1 MNIFVI
7 HSTADYNSVEKII
20 SSLKQK
26 EYSMNTLILK
36 NGNCFWK
43 IEATSKIKNS
53 EMVIFVVGENSYKSP
68 YIAWEIKKAI
78 KLKKP
83 IFILKLN
90 EKNELHNALYVADS
104 FTGERKNYGTVT
116 TEDEIVTEVKNHNYG
131 IYELFN
137 SQDKEIDT
145 NILLEQYKLF
155 LQTSEDLVNRRQN
168 VNSFY
173 LSLSSALVT
182 VMGIL
187 FAMDFQKISELFI
200 GIAFCIIGVILSIS
214 WAKLLSN
221 YGNLNSSKMKII
233 SYIEKR
239 LPLSLFDTEWA
250 ILANKLNKRRYKSF
264 TESERLI
271 PRLFMY
277 VYFSVIIVIII
288 SYFFS

>member
-1 MNIFVI
+1 MN
-7 HSTADYNSVEKII
+7 A
-20 SSLKQK
+20 
-26 EYSMNTLILK
+26 LILK

-53 EMVIFVVGENSYKSP
+53 EMVIFVVGKNSYKSP

-90 EKNELHNALYVADS
+90 KKNELHNALYVTDS

-137 SQDKEIDT
+137 SQDKEIGT

-233 SYIEKR
+233 SKIEKR